1 MTMTR
6 SLLLA
11 LASMLFALPATAQ
24 NAPPLGQPAQTPE
37 AGHSGDYCQRNLG
50 TWFYCDRP
58 EPEPDQE
65 TAVPLTGQASAEADY
80 AAAQAFK
87 ADMEKARLIAVW
99 NPTEAN
105 VRKYYAFQQETLSK
119 SGTFADTI
127 RRMVW
132 ADPTLDYTL
141 QRPVSAVA
149 KTAWVDARSTDR
161 DLFFRGIYDEVGI
174 YYVYR
179 GSCAPCRVASPIVQQ
194 FGQRYGLTVKAISLD
209 GAPNAHFPDAVVDR
223 GQMKAWGFDAPIT
236 PAYLIYQKP
245 TLDPRGQ
252 PRPIEVAVS
261 DGRSFSLR
269 PCQNP
274 KGCLTYL
281 GAGVLSV
288 DELADHLFV
297 TLATE
302 PGKDF

>member
-1 MTMTR
+1 MKR
-6 SLLLA
+6 LHIFA
-11 LASMLFALPATAQ
+11 LAATLFATPLAAQDLEHQAPA
-24 NAPPLGQPAQTPE
+24 AQTAE
-37 AGHSGDYCQRNLG
+37 AGHGGDYCQRNLG

-58 EPEPDQE
+58 SVEPEPQVRPDGAANE
-65 TAVPLTGQASAEADY
+65 GSAEADY
-80 AAAQAFK
+80 EAAQKFK

-105 VRKYYAFQQETLSK
+105 VRRYYAFQQQTLSK

-132 ADPTLDYTL
+132 ADPSLDYTL

-149 KTAWVDARSTDR
+149 KTAWVDGRNTDR

-179 GSCAPCRVASPIVQQ
+179 GSCAPCRLASPIVQQ
-194 FGQRYGLTVKAISLD
+194 FGQRYGLTIKAISVD
-209 GAPNAHFPDAVVDR
+209 GAQNAYFPDAVTDH
-223 GQMKAWGFDAPIT
+223 GQMKAWGFESPVT

-245 TLDPRGQ
+245 SLDARGQ
-252 PRPIEVAVS
+252 PRPVEVAVS

>member
-1 MTMTR
+1 MTR
-6 SLLLA
+6 TLLLT
-11 LASMLFALPATAQ
+11 LASILFALPAAAQ
-24 NAPPLGQPAQTPE
+24 DRTLQPPTAQTPE
-37 AGHSGDYCQRNLG
+37 AGHGGDYCQRNLG
-50 TWFYCDRP
+50 TWFYCDQAV
-58 EPEPDQE
+58 PEPDQE
-65 TAVPLTGQASAEADY
+65 TSAPPPAGQSTAEADY

-87 ADMEKARLIAVW
+87 ADMEKARLVAVW

-149 KTAWVDARSTDR
+149 KTAWVDGRNTDR

-179 GSCAPCRVASPIVQQ
+179 GSCAPCRLASPIVQQ
-194 FGQRYGLTVKAISLD
+194 FGQRYGLTVKAISVD
-209 GAPNAHFPDAVVDR
+209 GAPNEHFPNAVIDR

-245 TLDPRGQ
+245 TLDARGQ

-261 DGRSFSLR
+261 DGRSFALR